1 MFTGIVV
8 ETGRIRAIRRSRHWT
23 VCVDAP
29 ATARDLKPGA
39 SVAVSG
45 VCVTVVDRESD
56 GFWFDLSAETL
67 ERTTF
72 RNLKVG
78 DPVNLEPAMRLGGTL
93 DGHIVQGHVDDVGQ
107 VVRFTGDTS
116 RELTITPRHPPG
128 ALIVEKGSI
137 AIDGVSLTIARIER
151 DRDVTMALIPL
162 TIETTTF
169 RHLRPGHHVN
179 IEYDII
185 GKYVVRSKH
194 F

>member
-1 MFTGIVV
+1 MFTGIVA
-8 ETGRIRAIRRSRHWT
+8 ETGTIRAIRRNRCWA

-29 ATARDLKPGA
+29 ETARDITPGA

-45 VCVTVVDRESD
+45 TCVTVVERESG
-56 GFWFDLSAETL
+56 GFWFELSAETL

-72 RNLKVG
+72 RNLKIN
-78 DPVNLEPAMRLGGTL
+78 DPVNLEPAMRLGGRL
-93 DGHIVQGHVDDVGQ
+93 DGHIVQGHIDDVGQ
-107 VVRFTGDTS
+107 VVRFS
-116 RELTITPRHPPG
+116 RDSSGELTLTPRHPPG

-151 DRDVTMALIPL
+151 DRDVTVALIPL

-169 RHLRPGHHVN
+169 RHVRPGYYVN

-185 GKYVVRSKH
+185 GKYVVRSRH